1 MPVCIDKLKTDTAQ
15 KEFKTLVRKWA
26 KKIGVAPKR
35 VQLQRMTKKWAS
47 CSTAGQISF
56 NRDILQ
62 SPRSFREAVIVH
74 ELVHLAVPNHGRLF
88 KSMFLSFMPNG
99 ERLLGSS
106 GNNNQRI
113 E

>member
-1 MPVCIDKLKTDTAQ
+1 MPACIDKQITDNAQ
-15 KEFKTLVRKWA
+15 KEFKMLVQKWA

-35 VQLQRMTKKWAS
+35 VQLQRMTTKWAS

-56 NRDILQ
+56 NNDILQ
-62 SPRSFREAVIVH
+62 RPRSFREAVIVH

-99 ERLLGSS
+99 EQLLGSF
-106 GNNNQRI
+106 GNNNRRNI
-113 E
+113 